1 MIEDSIYDTGN
12 EAFRDRMSNTTAEGK
27 RNWFYVSK
35 PPKGKFTKW
44 RNRLNFFYFALFFTL
59 PFLRYQGRP
68 FFMINFPKGEF
79 IVFGKIFWPQ
89 DFFLFAVGMI
99 TMIVFVILFTVIWGR
114 LFCGWICPQT
124 VFMEGLFRKIE
135 WWIEGSPTQQKK
147 LDQMPWNWE
156 KIRKKGLKQLIF
168 LGVSFLIANTFLAY
182 IISTDELF
190 AIIREPIS
198 EHLTLLTG
206 IIGFTL
212 VFYFVFA
219 YVREIVCT
227 TICPYGR
234 LQSVLVDQDSMQV
247 SYDYVRGEPRG
258 KMSKKVENDF
268 GDCIDCKK
276 CVIVCPTGIDIRDG
290 VQMECVGCTACIDAC
305 DEVMDKIGRP
315 QGLIRYASERE
326 IRENKKFVFTTRM
339 KAYSAGLVVLL
350 GIMTYLIASSKSISA
365 NISRVKGQL
374 FQELPDNKISN
385 LYDAKVLNKKNKEYP
400 IELKVLGMDG
410 EIKMIN
416 KHPVLKKQGLTDLTF
431 FVILDHSK
439 VLKRSNSIKIGVF
452 ADGQLV
458 DEIKTTFL
466 GPFK

>member
-1 MIEDSIYDTGN
+1 MN
-12 EAFRDRMSNTTAEGK
+12 EKNSSPNNEEFRDHLATVTEEGK
-27 RNWFYVSK
+27 RIWIYPK
-35 PPKGKFTKW
+35 KPKGKFH
-44 RNRLNFFYFALFFTL
+44 RFRVVAAIILLAVLFFV
-59 PFLRYQGRP
+59 PFIKVNGHP
-68 FFMINFPKGEF
+68 FMLLDILNRKF
-79 IVFGKIFWPQ
+79 ILFGIAFGPHDFHLFVLSIIGLIISIF
-89 DFFLFAVGMI
+89 
-99 TMIVFVILFTVIWGR
+99 LFTVVYGR
-114 LFCGWICPQT
+114 IFCGWICPQT

-135 WWIEGSPTQQKK
+135 WWIEGSPSQQKK

-168 LGVSFLIANTFLAY
+168 LSVSFLIANTFLAY

-190 AIIREPIS
+190 TIIRGPIA

-258 KMSKKVENDF
+258 KMSKKVENNF

-305 DEVMDKIGRP
+305 DEVMDKISRP
-315 QGLIRYASERE
+315 RGLIRYASERG

-339 KAYSAGLVVLL
+339 KAYSGALVILL
-350 GIMTYLIASSKSISA
+350 GIMTYLIASSKAISA

-385 LYDAKVLNKKNKEYP
+385 LYDAKILNKKNKEYP
-400 IELKVLGMDG
+400 VELKIIGMEG
-410 EIKMIN
+410 QVKMIN
-416 KHPVLKKQGLTDLTF
+416 NHPILKKQGLTDLTF
-431 FVILDHSK
+431 FVILDQNK
-439 VLKRSNSIKIGVF
+439 VQKRSNKIKIGVF
-452 ADGQLV
+452 ADGELV
-458 DEIKTTFL
+458 DEINTTFL

>member
-326 IRENKKFVFTTRM
+326 IRENKKFVFTNRM

-416 KHPVLKKQGLTDLTF
+416 KQPVLKKQGLTDLTF

>member
-156 KIRKKGLKQLIF
+156 KIRKKGLKQFIF

-212 VFYFVFA
+212 AFYFVFA

-339 KAYSAGLVVLL
+339 KAYSAGLIVLL

>member
-27 RNWFYVSK
+27 RKWFYVSK
-35 PPKGKFTKW
+35 PPKGKYTKW

-135 WWIEGSPTQQKK
+135 WWIEGSPSQQKK

-168 LGVSFLIANTFLAY
+168 LSVSFLIANTFLAY

-190 AIIREPIS
+190 TIIREPIA

-258 KMSKKVENDF
+258 KMSKKLR
-268 GDCIDCKK
+268 IILA
-276 CVIVCPTGIDIRDG
+276 IV
-290 VQMECVGCTACIDAC
+290 
-305 DEVMDKIGRP
+305 
-315 QGLIRYASERE
+315 
-326 IRENKKFVFTTRM
+326 
-339 KAYSAGLVVLL
+339 
-350 GIMTYLIASSKSISA
+350 LIARNVLSFVLRESIYA
-365 NISRVKGQL
+365 MAYKWNVW
-374 FQELPDNKISN
+374 
-385 LYDAKVLNKKNKEYP
+385 V
-400 IELKVLGMDG
+400 V
-410 EIKMIN
+410 
-416 KHPVLKKQGLTDLTF
+416 
-431 FVILDHSK
+431 
-439 VLKRSNSIKIGVF
+439 
-452 ADGQLV
+452 QLV
-458 DEIKTTFL
+458 SMHAMR
-466 GPFK
+466 

>member
-44 RNRLNFFYFALFFTL
+44 RNRLNFFYFALFFAL

-339 KAYSAGLVVLL
+339 KAYSGALVVLL

-400 IELKVLGMDG
+400 IELKVLDMDG

-416 KHPVLKKQGLTDLTF
+416 KHPILKKQGLTDLTF

-452 ADGQLV
+452 ADGELV
-458 DEIKTTFL
+458 DEVKTTFL

>member
-27 RNWFYVSK
+27 RKWFYVSK
-35 PPKGKFTKW
+35 PPKGKYTKW

-135 WWIEGSPTQQKK
+135 WWIEGSPSQQKK

-168 LGVSFLIANTFLAY
+168 LSVSFLIANTFLAY

-190 AIIREPIS
+190 TIIREPIA

-258 KMSKKVENDF
+258 KMSKKVENNF

-305 DEVMDKIGRP
+305 DEVMDKISRP
-315 QGLIRYASERE
+315 RGLIRYASERG

-339 KAYSAGLVVLL
+339 KAYSGALVILL
-350 GIMTYLIASSKSISA
+350 GIMTYLIASSKAISA

-385 LYDAKVLNKKNKEYP
+385 LYDAKILNKRNKEYP
-400 IELKVLGMDG
+400 VELKIIGMEG
-410 EIKMIN
+410 QVKMIN
-416 KHPVLKKQGLTDLTF
+416 NHPILKKQGLTDLTF
-431 FVILDHSK
+431 FVILDQNK
-439 VLKRSNSIKIGVF
+439 VQKRSNKIKIGVF
-452 ADGQLV
+452 ADGELV
-458 DEIKTTFL
+458 DEINTTFL

>member
-12 EAFRDRMSNTTAEGK
+12 EAFRDRMSNTTEDGK

-35 PPKGKFTKW
+35 SSGKFTRW
-44 RNRLNFFYFALFFTL
+44 RNYLNFFYFALFFTL
-59 PFLRYQGRP
+59 PLLRYHGRP

-79 IVFGKIFWPQ
+79 ILFGKIFWPQ

-99 TMIVFVILFTVIWGR
+99 TMIVFVILFTVIFGR

-124 VFMEGLFRKIE
+124 VFLEGLFRKIE
-135 WWIEGSPTQQKK
+135 WFVEGSPSQQKK

-156 KIRKKGLKQLIF
+156 KIRKKGLKHSIF
-168 LGVSFLIANTFLAY
+168 LIISFLIANTFLAY
-182 IISTDELF
+182 IISTDELIK
-190 AIIREPIS
+190 IIREPIS
-198 EHLTLLTG
+198 DHLTLLSG
-206 IIGFTL
+206 IIIFTL
-212 VFYFVFA
+212 TFYGVFA

-234 LQSVLVDQDSMQV
+234 LQSVLLDQDSMQV

-258 KMSKKVENDF
+258 KMSKNQESEL

-290 VQMECVGCTACIDAC
+290 IQMECVGCTACIDAC

-315 QGLIRYASERE
+315 LGLIRYASEKE
-326 IRENKKFVFTTRM
+326 IRENKKFKFTSRM
-339 KAYSAGLVVLL
+339 KSYTAVLILLVGV
-350 GIMTYLIASSKSISA
+350 MTYLIASSKPISG

-374 FQELPDNKISN
+374 FQELDGGKLSN
-385 LYDAKVLNKKNKEYP
+385 LYEAKILNKRNVPYP
-400 IELKVLGMDG
+400 VELKVMDMEG
-410 EIKMIN
+410 VVKMVNKNPVIK
-416 KHPVLKKQGLTDLTF
+416 KEGLTDLTF
-431 FVILDHSK
+431 FVILDQSK
-439 VLKRSNSIKIGVF
+439 VIKRSNTIKIGIY
-452 ADGQLV
+452 AGNELV
-458 DEIKTTFL
+458 DEVETTFL

>member
-1 MIEDSIYDTGN
+1 MN
-12 EAFRDRMSNTTAEGK
+12 EKNSSPNNEEFRDHLATVTEEGK
-27 RNWFYVSK
+27 RIWIYPK
-35 PPKGKFTKW
+35 KPKGKFH
-44 RNRLNFFYFALFFTL
+44 RFRVVAAIILLAVLFFV
-59 PFLRYQGRP
+59 PFIKVNGHP
-68 FFMINFPKGEF
+68 FMLLDILNRKF
-79 IVFGKIFWPQ
+79 ILFGIAFGPHDFHLFVLSIIGLIISIF
-89 DFFLFAVGMI
+89 
-99 TMIVFVILFTVIWGR
+99 LFTVVYGR
-114 LFCGWICPQT
+114 IFCGWICPQT

-135 WWIEGSPTQQKK
+135 WWIEGSPSQQKK

-168 LGVSFLIANTFLAY
+168 LSVSFLIANTFLAY

-190 AIIREPIS
+190 TIIREPIA

-258 KMSKKVENDF
+258 KMSKKVENNF

-305 DEVMDKIGRP
+305 DEVMDKISRP
-315 QGLIRYASERE
+315 RGLIRYASERG

-339 KAYSAGLVVLL
+339 KAYSGALVILL
-350 GIMTYLIASSKSISA
+350 GIMTYLIASSKAISA

-385 LYDAKVLNKKNKEYP
+385 LYDAKILNKKNKEYP
-400 IELKVLGMDG
+400 VELKIIGMEG
-410 EIKMIN
+410 QVKMIN
-416 KHPVLKKQGLTDLTF
+416 NHPILKKQGLTDLTF
-431 FVILDHSK
+431 FVILDQNK
-439 VLKRSNSIKIGVF
+439 VQKRSNKIKIGVF
-452 ADGQLV
+452 ADGELV
-458 DEIKTTFL
+458 DEINTTFL

>member
-350 GIMTYLIASSKSISA
+350 GIMSYLIASSKSISA